1 MTFPLVNVR
10 NVSRTH
16 HHQKQNS
23 SANYLCDLRN
33 KFLLLHTPY
42 DMRVETTTTVVR
54 NYTHTPVC
62 GNKFCELFPGLLRHL
77 WVLCQSSLLF
87 LGLILWGKQLS
98 STFYASLLHSFAT
111 VFPFLCV
118 GIMLLLL
125 LLDFFE
131 NVVAISPPRMN
142 PFQLTRGLILLFCF
156 CFETTRVASGNERRN
171 FWYYI
176 FYTTFTY
183 I

>member
-54 NYTHTPVC
+54 NYTHTHTGLWEQILWIV
-62 GNKFCELFPGLLRHL
+62 PGLTNTPVGCCVNPPISRPHSLGKTAVVHF
-77 WVLCQSSLLF
+77 LCVS
-87 LGLILWGKQLS
+87 
-98 STFYASLLHSFAT
+98 LHSFAT

-131 NVVAISPPRMN
+131 NVVATSPPRMN